1 MFPEPI
7 FTFIFLKESSITN
20 YSCASFPKRWS
31 YYDENTTILSGFHK
45 TQKGKGTVR
54 QFINYILSTLTGELA
69 MSMVIEPK
77 WTLAGEKETIRRIN
91 FSKKKLYWF
100 LKKNNCR

>member
-1 MFPEPI
+1 MHLSRKDGRIMMKIQRYCLVSIKPK
-7 FTFIFLKESSITN
+7 KE
-20 YSCASFPKRWS
+20 
-31 YYDENTTILSGFHK
+31 
-45 TQKGKGTVR
+45 KGTVR